1 MVTSMATSTS
11 SYVAQKEG
19 KFSND
24 EVMEQVL
31 A

>member
-1 MVTSMATSTS
+1 LTS
-11 SYVAQKEG
+11 SYAAQKEG
-19 KFSND
+19 KFSID